1 MGDNSLIEW
10 KTVYSVSIPAIDAQ
24 HQELINLTNC
34 LNQACMNGTESGR
47 IYFQKVVHELVQYV
61 KFHFSAEEKLM
72 ERIGFPGL
80 AEHKKEHEHF
90 VKKVL
95 EGVKNFE
102 SGKAIVPNTFVRYLL
117 DWIVTHIAKTDQKY
131 GAYITDNKIKVLPED
146 V

>member
-1 MGDNSLIEW
+1 MGDGNVIEW
-10 KTVYSVSIPAIDAQ
+10 KSAYSVGISTIDAQ

-34 LNQACMNGTESGR
+34 LNQACINGTETGR
-47 IYFQKVVHELVQYV
+47 VYFKKVMHELVQYV
-61 KFHFSAEEKLM
+61 KFHFSAEEKIM

-80 AEHKKEHEHF
+80 AEHKKEHEDF

-131 GAYITDNKIKVLPED
+131 GIFIANNDLKILPED
-146 V
+146 I